1 MTELESQEVENA
13 AKIVE
18 LTQKLSSK
26 HTLDTAINSEIEKLK
41 SENKKLAAE
50 RDQKIASLED
60 LSMKIKIA
68 NNSANDQTQESD
80 FVSEISRKDEE
91 IKRLRNLL
99 EDIQTNQKDKND
111 ELVSNLDSEYLTQ
124 LQSEITGQ
132 DSKNFQK
139 YQNFKSLNFV
149 FFCTV
154 KILKSGKVF
163 SCFAFADSSPYCD
176 MWLSCLSR
184 ATTPHPPRFSKSTW

>member
-1 MTELESQEVENA
+1 MTELESEEVENA

-18 LTQKLSSK
+18 LTQKLSEK
-26 HTLDTAINSEIEKLK
+26 DTLDTEINSEIEKLK

-99 EDIQTNQKDKND
+99 EDIQSNHKDKND

-132 DSKNFQK
+132 DSKNFEK
-139 YQNFKSLNFV
+139 YHLFISY
-149 FFCTV
+149 
-154 KILKSGKVF
+154 IL
-163 SCFAFADSSPYCD
+163 
-176 MWLSCLSR
+176 
-184 ATTPHPPRFSKSTW
+184 

>member
-18 LTQKLSSK
+18 LTQKLSEK
-26 HTLDTAINSEIEKLK
+26 HTLNTEINSEIEKLK

-68 NNSANDQTQESD
+68 NDSANDQTQESD
-80 FVSEISRKDEE
+80 FISEISRKDQE

-99 EDIQTNQKDKND
+99 EDIQSNHKDKND

-132 DSKNFQK
+132 DSKNFEK
-139 YQNFKSLNFV
+139 YHLFISY
-149 FFCTV
+149 
-154 KILKSGKVF
+154 IL
-163 SCFAFADSSPYCD
+163 
-176 MWLSCLSR
+176 
-184 ATTPHPPRFSKSTW
+184 

>member
-18 LTQKLSSK
+18 LTQKLSAK
-26 HTLDTAINSEIEKLK
+26 YTLDTETNSEIEKLK

-68 NNSANDQTQESD
+68 NNKANDQTQESD
-80 FVSEISRKDEE
+80 FISEISRKDQE
-91 IKRLRNLL
+91 IGRLRSLL
-99 EDIQTNQKDKND
+99 EDIQTNHKDKND

-132 DSKNFQK
+132 DS
-139 YQNFKSLNFV
+139 QNFK
-149 FFCTV
+149 
-154 KILKSGKVF
+154 K
-163 SCFAFADSSPYCD
+163 
-176 MWLSCLSR
+176 
-184 ATTPHPPRFSKSTW
+184 

>member
-18 LTQKLSSK
+18 LTQKLSAK
-26 HTLDTAINSEIEKLK
+26 HTLDTEINSEIEKLK

-50 RDQKIASLED
+50 RDQKIASHED

-80 FVSEISRKDEE
+80 FISEISRKDQE

-99 EDIQTNQKDKND
+99 EDIQTDHKDKND

-132 DSKNFQK
+132 DSKIFKK
-139 YQNFKSLNFV
+139 YRIDFIYFV
-149 FFCTV
+149 V
-154 KILKSGKVF
+154 N
-163 SCFAFADSSPYCD
+163 P
-176 MWLSCLSR
+176 
-184 ATTPHPPRFSKSTW
+184 

>member
-13 AKIVE
+13 GKIVE

-80 FVSEISRKDEE
+80 FISEISRKDKE

-99 EDIQTNQKDKND
+99 EDIQKNQKDKND
-111 ELVSNLDSEYLTQ
+111 ELVSNLDSAYLTQ

-139 YQNFKSLNFV
+139 YQLDFV
-149 FFCTV
+149 FF
-154 KILKSGKVF
+154 L
-163 SCFAFADSSPYCD
+163 Y
-176 MWLSCLSR
+176 
-184 ATTPHPPRFSKSTW
+184 

>member
-1 MTELESQEVENA
+1 MTELESEEVENA

-18 LTQKLSSK
+18 LTQKLSEK
-26 HTLDTAINSEIEKLK
+26 DTLDTEINSEIEKLK

-80 FVSEISRKDEE
+80 FISEISRKDQE

-132 DSKNFQK
+132 DSKNFEK
-139 YQNFKSLNFV
+139 YHLFISY
-149 FFCTV
+149 
-154 KILKSGKVF
+154 IL
-163 SCFAFADSSPYCD
+163 
-176 MWLSCLSR
+176 
-184 ATTPHPPRFSKSTW
+184 